1 VTGREL
7 EHLGP
12 RLVGWRQQIAR
23 PRPGSRRLAA
33 STAVTSS
40 VRESDRE
47 CHELSKSGSV
57 RATDE
62 ADDRVALLRKQQS
75 VTLPDI
81 AANPAM
87 VAELDAEQRRR
98 RRLLVQAAAALAALA
113 AAPVEEPKPA
123 DKDRL
128 LNTNP
133 PSCSA

>member
-1 VTGREL
+1 
-7 EHLGP
+7 
-12 RLVGWRQQIAR
+12 
-23 PRPGSRRLAA
+23 
-33 STAVTSS
+33 
-40 VRESDRE
+40 
-47 CHELSKSGSV
+47 V